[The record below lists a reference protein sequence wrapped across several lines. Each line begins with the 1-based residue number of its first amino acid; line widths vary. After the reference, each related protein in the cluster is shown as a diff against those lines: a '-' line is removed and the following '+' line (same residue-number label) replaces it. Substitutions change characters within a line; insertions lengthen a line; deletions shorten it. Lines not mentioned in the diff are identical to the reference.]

1 MSSLAYQGIVSHV
14 TNCTLLILCTFS
26 ILAMEFCAFYSSLL
40 IVKSKLVKFMI
51 IKIFFSLGTLA
62 DSSMSSDTRIALIQ
76 QNIKNLKKAYTSI
89 KSKLASTERQIKKI
103 RRKEREKSEDNKSAT
118 AIEASAQPLS
128 HDHILK
134 KMPIYPSNAILKNP
148 NPKALGIGRKAED

>member
-1 MSSLAYQGIVSHV
+1 
-14 TNCTLLILCTFS
+14 
-26 ILAMEFCAFYSSLL
+26 
-40 IVKSKLVKFMI
+40 MI

-118 AIEASAQPLS
+118 AIEASA
-128 HDHILK
+128 
-134 KMPIYPSNAILKNP
+134 
-148 NPKALGIGRKAED
+148 